1 MDVSKVRQFNMELN
15 TNPTDT
21 CRWYEA
27 ATSPFFHYFKII
39 RLQQNVLQ
47 DFVFHLLNHFLMKK
61 NCLTK
66 IKAKIDFRDMHT
78 DSQRTY
84 SILVWEYL
92 KQNMRVCIKK
102 KKIFRMGYL
111 GVTLTSLENCITILA
126 LLLA

>member
-1 MDVSKVRQFNMELN
+1 
-15 TNPTDT
+15 
-21 CRWYEA
+21 
-27 ATSPFFHYFKII
+27 
-39 RLQQNVLQ
+39 
-47 DFVFHLLNHFLMKK
+47 MKK

-66 IKAKIDFRDMHT
+66 INAKIDFRDMHT